1 MGNKLLKKLIKMLL
15 KGLHRIFP
23 HHVPTITDWV
33 WETMVEGNVDLLY
46 RSQLDRYYSLAQE
59 VINSDDVSN

>member
-1 MGNKLLKKLIKMLL
+1 MGNRLL
-15 KGLHRIFP
+15 KGLVKGLLNALHKVFP
-23 HHVPTITDWV
+23 HHIPTITDWV

-46 RSQLDRYYSLAQE
+46 RSQMNRYYSLAQE